1 MGRDRLV
8 ERFAYRCQGDRPHAA
23 VEEFE
28 PQMIFESA
36 NLVAQAPGVTFS
48 STAVLVRL
56 RCRAATSKKRSAF
69 SGGGALCMNNS
80 HPSVETSSFVIR
92 EIYWQCT

>member
-1 MGRDRLV
+1 VGRDRLV

-36 NLVAQAPGVTFS
+36 NLVAQGSGRDVQLHRRLGQVEMPGGDLEK
-48 STAVLVRL
+48 A
-56 RCRAATSKKRSAF
+56 KRVQRRR
-69 SGGGALCMNNS
+69 
-80 HPSVETSSFVIR
+80 SVMHE
-92 EIYWQCT
+92 